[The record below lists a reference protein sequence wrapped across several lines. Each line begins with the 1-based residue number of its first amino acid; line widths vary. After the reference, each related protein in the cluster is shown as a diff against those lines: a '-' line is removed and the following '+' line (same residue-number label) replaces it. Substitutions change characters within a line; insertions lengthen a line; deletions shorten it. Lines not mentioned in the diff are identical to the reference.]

1 MRRIILLGYMGAGKT
16 TVGRELAKRLN
27 LRFYDLDWYIETR
40 FCKKVSEIFAAET
53 EEGFRRKERNML
65 HEVAEFED
73 VVISLGGGAPCFYD
87 NMDYVN
93 QQGETIYMKG
103 TPEIL
108 FEHLMMAKGKRPL
121 LEGKNPEEMK
131 EYIKSSLETREP
143 FYSKAKHIYNIEL
156 LGNGEKIK
164 SCVEDICHML
174 NIP

>member
-1 MRRIILLGYMGAGKT
+1 
-16 TVGRELAKRLN
+16 
-27 LRFYDLDWYIETR
+27 
-40 FCKKVSEIFAAET
+40 
-53 EEGFRRKERNML
+53 
-65 HEVAEFED
+65 
-73 VVISLGGGAPCFYD
+73 
-87 NMDYVN
+87 MDYVN